1 MRLDPEATAL
11 LSDLMQE
18 AHTENMTPHGAAPSA
33 VAATFVAKLRE
44 IEGSG
49 LDWIPDVLHR
59 LTTTGA
65 LKAAAD
71 WRRTH
76 MVPAKTKRGKS
87 VDLPEYAGS
96 TRVDDAGK
104 TRHVQVPL
112 ATMSV
117 EAMRAH
123 KVALERQ
130 RNTLSARISAYDE
143 ILAVA
148 EAEGCTTAEAL
159 ERISA

>member
-1 MRLDPEATAL
+1 MRLDPEATSL

-18 AHTENMTPHGAAPSA
+18 AHSENMTPNGAAPSS
-33 VAATFVAKLRE
+33 VAATFVSKLRHLE
-44 IEGSG
+44 PFGHE
-49 LDWIPDVLHR
+49 WVNDVLDR

-76 MVPAKTKRGKS
+76 MVPAKTKRGKV

-96 TRVDDAGK
+96 TRIDDAGK
-104 TRHVQVPL
+104 TKHVQVPL

-117 EAMRAH
+117 TAMRAH

-130 RNTLSARISAYDE
+130 RNTLSARISAYDA
-143 ILAVA
+143 ILAIA

-159 ERISA
+159 ERIA